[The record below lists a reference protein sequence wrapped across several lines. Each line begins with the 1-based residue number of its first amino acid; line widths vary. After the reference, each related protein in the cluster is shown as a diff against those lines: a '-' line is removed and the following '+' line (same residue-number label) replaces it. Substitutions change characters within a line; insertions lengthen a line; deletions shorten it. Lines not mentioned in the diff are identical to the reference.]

1 MKDLSLLFE
10 RHPDPMWVYDLETL
24 CFLEVNHAAVRRY
37 GYTRD
42 EFLAMTIKDIR
53 PIKDVEALEQN
64 IALISGGIDYAG
76 VWTHLNKAGVQLLV
90 DITSEVLEFRG
101 RKAELVCARDVTE
114 RMRLQSEARTT
125 EERFKLIA
133 RATHDVI
140 WDWNLDTDQVWWNEN
155 IETVFGH
162 KSAELEPDSTSWS
175 NRIHPDDLKR
185 VVDSIHAV
193 QEGTGNTWVSEY
205 RFLHAN
211 GKVHYV
217 GDRGFVL
224 RNREGIA
231 IRMLGSMMD
240 ITEQR
245 ELTQLLAQ
253 AQKMDAIGHLTG
265 GIAHDF
271 NNLLTV
277 ILGNTEL
284 IHELVEDNKE
294 LSSLAAMTVSA
305 AQRGAELTQRLLAFA
320 RRQALEPKLL
330 NLNQLVSEMESLF
343 RRTLSETIDLRFVL
357 TDELWACEADPH
369 QLESALLN
377 LIINA
382 RDAMPQGGKLTV
394 ETGNVSLEQKSHAAA
409 FDLPTG
415 KYVVLSVSDTGH
427 GISADVLNQVFEPFF
442 TTKAPGKGTGLGLS
456 MVYGFLR
463 QSGGQAKIYS
473 EPNEGTT
480 VKLYFPRAQARE
492 IPRAVEQ
499 HYTAAP
505 EGTEAILV
513 VEDDELVRT
522 HVVNLLTGLGYR
534 VIETANGPDALVK
547 LQQHPEIALLF
558 TDIIMPGGLN
568 GRQLADTALGRHPR
582 LRVLYTSGYTEN
594 AIVHHGRLDP
604 GIALLG
610 KPYTRQ
616 ALAHKL
622 RTVLDQGQ

>member
-24 CFLEVNHAAVRRY
+24 HFLEVNQAAVRRY
-37 GYTRD
+37 GYTRG

-53 PIKDVEALEQN
+53 PTKDVEALEQN
-64 IALISGGIDYAG
+64 IALISEGIDSAG
-76 VWTHLNKAGVQLLV
+76 VWTHLNKAGEQLLV

-101 RKAELVCARDVTE
+101 RKAELVCARDVTD
-114 RMRLQSEARTT
+114 RVRLQSEARTT

-162 KSAELEPDSTSWS
+162 KLAELEPDSTSWS

-185 VVDSIHAV
+185 VVNSIHVV
-193 QEGTGNTWVSEY
+193 QEGKGSTWVSEY
-205 RFLHAN
+205 RFLNAN
-211 GKVHYV
+211 GKVHHV
-217 GDRGFVL
+217 VDRGFVL
-224 RNREGIA
+224 RNQNGKA
-231 IRMLGSMMD
+231 TRMLGSMMD

-253 AQKMDAIGHLTG
+253 AQKMDAIGQLTG
-265 GIAHDF
+265 GVAHDF

-284 IHELVEDNKE
+284 IHELVEDNEE
-294 LSSLAAMTVSA
+294 LSGLAAMTVSA
-305 AQRGAELTQRLLAFA
+305 AKRGAELTQRLLAFA

-330 NLNQLVSEMESLF
+330 NLNQLVSEMENLF
-343 RRTLSETIDLRFVL
+343 RRTLSETIDLRFIL

-382 RDAMPQGGKLTV
+382 RDAMPQGGRLTV
-394 ETGNVSLEQKSHAAA
+394 ETDNVSLEEKSRAAA

-442 TTKAPGKGTGLGLS
+442 TTKPPGKGTGLGLS
-456 MVYGFLR
+456 MVYGFLK

-473 EPNEGTT
+473 EPGEGTT
-480 VKLYFPRAQARE
+480 VKLYFPRSQTRE
-492 IPRAVEQ
+492 TPRVFEQ
-499 HYTAAP
+499 HHTVAP
-505 EGTEAILV
+505 RGTETILV

-522 HVVNLLTGLGYR
+522 HVVSLLTGLGYR
-534 VIETANGPDALVK
+534 VIETTNGPDALIK

-568 GRQLADTALGRHPR
+568 GRQLADTALARYPR

-622 RTVLDQGQ
+622 RAVLEHAQ

>member
-1 MKDLSLLFE
+1 M
-10 RHPDPMWVYDLETL
+10 V
-24 CFLEVNHAAVRRY
+24 
-37 GYTRD
+37 
-42 EFLAMTIKDIR
+42 
-53 PIKDVEALEQN
+53 
-64 IALISGGIDYAG
+64 
-76 VWTHLNKAGVQLLV
+76 
-90 DITSEVLEFRG
+90 
-101 RKAELVCARDVTE
+101 
-114 RMRLQSEARTT
+114 
-125 EERFKLIA
+125 
-133 RATHDVI
+133 
-140 WDWNLDTDQVWWNEN
+140 
-155 IETVFGH
+155 
-162 KSAELEPDSTSWS
+162 
-175 NRIHPDDLKR
+175 
-185 VVDSIHAV
+185 
-193 QEGTGNTWVSEY
+193 
-205 RFLHAN
+205 
-211 GKVHYV
+211 
-217 GDRGFVL
+217 DRGFVL
-224 RNREGIA
+224 RNQNGKA
-231 IRMLGSMMD
+231 TRMLGSMMD

-245 ELTQLLAQ
+245 ELTHLLAQ

-265 GIAHDF
+265 GVAHDF

-284 IHELVEDNKE
+284 IHELVENNEE
-294 LSSLAAMTVSA
+294 LSGLAAMTVSA
-305 AQRGAELTQRLLAFA
+305 AKRGAELTQRLLAFA

-343 RRTLSETIDLRFVL
+343 RRTLSETIDLRFIL

-382 RDAMPQGGKLTV
+382 RDAMPQGGRLTV
-394 ETGNVSLEQKSHAAA
+394 ETDNVSLEEKSRAAA

-442 TTKAPGKGTGLGLS
+442 TTKPPGKGTGLGLS
-456 MVYGFLR
+456 MVYGFLK

-473 EPNEGTT
+473 EPGEGTT
-480 VKLYFPRAQARE
+480 VKLYFPRSQTRE
-492 IPRAVEQ
+492 TPRVFEQ
-499 HYTAAP
+499 HHTVAP
-505 EGTEAILV
+505 RGTETILV

-522 HVVNLLTGLGYR
+522 HVVSLLTGLGYR
-534 VIETANGPDALVK
+534 VIETTNGPDALIK
-547 LQQHPEIALLF
+547 LQQHPETALLF

-568 GRQLADTALGRHPR
+568 GRQLADTALARYPR

-622 RTVLDQGQ
+622 RAVLEHAQ